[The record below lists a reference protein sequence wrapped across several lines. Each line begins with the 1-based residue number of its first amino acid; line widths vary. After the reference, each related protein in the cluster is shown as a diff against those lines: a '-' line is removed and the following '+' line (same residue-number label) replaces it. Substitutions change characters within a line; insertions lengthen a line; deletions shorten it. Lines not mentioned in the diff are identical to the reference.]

1 MHTAGVRPERHR
13 GLLRLS
19 HNLLQETFCPVLNPV
34 LSKIK
39 SLLFLL
45 EIRAYFK
52 KLLLQDMNKND
63 ALSSDIV
70 GFTSMAAQSS
80 PMQVQ
85 IS

>member
-1 MHTAGVRPERHR
+1 MHAAGVRPERHR
-13 GLLRLS
+13 GLLRLC

-39 SLLFLL
+39 SL
-45 EIRAYFK
+45 ISA
-52 KLLLQDMNKND
+52 QDSCIFQETFAPRYDKND

>member
-1 MHTAGVRPERHR
+1 MHAAGVRPERHR

-39 SLLFLL
+39 SARDSCIFQGTFAP
-45 EIRAYFK
+45 RY
-52 KLLLQDMNKND
+52 DKND

>member
-1 MHTAGVRPERHR
+1 MHAAGVRPERHR
-13 GLLRLS
+13 GFLRLS

-34 LSKIK
+34 ISKIK